1 MVALGIDPG
10 SRVAGYGVV
19 EVVAQGR
26 FRSIAAGALVL
37 RGETLSDRLLELHL
51 AIAKLLAEH
60 RPQSAA
66 VEGVFSHR
74 GARSALVLGHARGVA
89 LLAIAQAEVPVYEYP
104 PATVKRSLTHG
115 GASSKAAVARAVRQL
130 LALTQPLRADATDAL
145 AVAIC
150 HLARLHGP
158 GASAG
163 RPSPWLRA
171 VASAPAQP
179 PTPQNL
185 LLQAAWRH
193 R

>member
-19 EVVAQGR
+19 EVGSGGR
-26 FRSIAAGALVL
+26 FRSITAGALVL
-37 RGETLSDRLLELHL
+37 RGDTLSDRLLDLHRAL
-51 AIAKLLAEH
+51 GKLLLEH
-60 RPQSAA
+60 RPQAAA

-74 GARSALVLGHARGVA
+74 GVRSALVLGHARGVA
-89 LLAIAQAEVPVYEYP
+89 LLAVAQADVPVYEYP

-130 LALTQPLRADATDAL
+130 LGLTEPLRADATDAL
-145 AVAIC
+145 AIAIC
-150 HLARLHGP
+150 HLARQHGP
-158 GASAG
+158 LGG

-171 VASAPAQP
+171 VASAPAQA

-185 LLQAAWRH
+185 LLQAALRH

>member
-1 MVALGIDPG
+1 MLALGIDPG

-19 EVVAQGR
+19 EIGAQGR

-37 RGETLSDRLLELHL
+37 RGDTLSDRLVELHD
-51 AIAKLLAEH
+51 AIGKLLLLH
-60 RPQSAA
+60 KPQAA
-66 VEGVFSHR
+66 AIEGVFSHR
-74 GARSALVLGHARGVA
+74 GVRSALVLGHARGVA

-130 LALTQPLRADATDAL
+130 LGLTQPLRADATDAL
-145 AVAIC
+145 AIAIC
-150 HLARLHGP
+150 HLARQRGP
-158 GASAG
+158 VAG

-171 VASAPAQP
+171 VASAPAQG